1 MDQRWSQPLIVKL
14 KSKSSGSEG
23 IFAFKTL
30 TKVSG
35 SLGWLGAGCAP
46 SCSSLGSWEAPGSRR
61 EFPHRG
67 CTPNHLLAAACRKW
81 GTLLPLG
88 LGFPNSKRKHFTFS
102 GCSVSQASLR
112 TTLSDNSS

>member
-23 IFAFKTL
+23 IFAFKIL

-81 GTLLPLG
+81 GHTASPGPRLPQLKVETLHFLWLFRVTG
-88 LGFPNSKRKHFTFS
+88 LFEDYTE
-102 GCSVSQASLR
+102 
-112 TTLSDNSS
+112 